1 MAEFK
6 TVMRELQRLC
16 SGRKCGSCPVG
27 SKTFNERE
35 SYCSVWVKNHPEEAE
50 RIIMKWSAEH
60 PIMTNAKKFEQ
71 VFGFSFYYRFGG
83 SDVDTAWLAEEYK
96 GGQDD
101 QI

>member
-1 MAEFK
+1 MDGD
-6 TVMRELQRLC
+6 C
-16 SGRKCGSCPVG
+16 SEWA
-27 SKTFNERE
+27 NL
-35 SYCSVWVKNHPEEAE
+35 YPEEAE

-96 GGQDD
+96 GGQDNALIPCGVWLHRD
-101 QI
+101 FCRYTE

>member
-1 MAEFK
+1 MAEFQK
-6 TVMRELQRLC
+6 IAKASKRMCNFYEVCEE
-16 SGRKCGSCPVG
+16 CPINKIRG
-27 SKTFNERE
+27 NAICMTWIMLN
-35 SYCSVWVKNHPEEAE
+35 PEEAE

-96 GGQDD
+96 GGTGWMTL
-101 QI
+101 

>member
-1 MAEFK
+1 MAEFQK
-6 TVMRELQRLC
+6 VAKEKQRMCQKCLC
-16 SGRKCGSCPVG
+16 SSCPLG
-27 SKTFNERE
+27 EHNDKNGGCSKWAIL
-35 SYCSVWVKNHPEEAE
+35 YPEEAE

-96 GGQDD
+96 GGQDE
-101 QI
+101 QN